1 MSNRETFLLDRKL
14 GIGGSDIAPIMGLS
28 PYSTPLDVYRDKMNP
43 EIIYGEES
51 EDLKRGARVEK
62 YILQE
67 YCEVNCLEL
76 ETNLPPFIHPEYP
89 FMRGNID
96 AKVLGQNVIVE
107 AKSTKCPIAKW
118 EEGIPEYYRTQVAYY
133 AMLSDA
139 DRVDVPVL
147 FSNWQYECFTYWRDY
162 EYEALIKQAV
172 IDFWN
177 NHIVTGIPPE
187 PSTPAELQA
196 VYPKIEDA
204 KTIKADNKIRETVSL
219 WQETSLRRK
228 ELEKQEEKLKI
239 EIQNFMGDA
248 GILDSG
254 FCKVALKERTTSR
267 LNTGAL
273 KEAMPQL
280 YREYSNDNTY
290 RILQIIGG

>member
-43 EIIYGEES
+43 AVIYEEES

-67 YCEVNCLEL
+67 YCEVNNCSLEI
-76 ETNLPPFIHPEYP
+76 NLAPVIDLKYP
-89 FMRGNID
+89 FMRGNVD
-96 AKVLGQNVIVE
+96 AKVVGENVIIE

-133 AMLSDA
+133 AMLTNA
-139 DRVDVPVL
+139 ERVDVPVL
-147 FSNWQYECFTYWRDY
+147 FSNWQYACFTYWRDY
-162 EYEALIKQAV
+162 EYEARIRQAV

-177 NHIVTGIPPE
+177 NHIVAGIPPA
-187 PSTPAELQA
+187 PSNPAELQE
-196 VYPKIEDA
+196 VYPKLETA
-204 KTIKADNKIRETVSL
+204 KTIKADSDIREKINI
-219 WQETSLRRK
+219 WQETSMKRK
-228 ELEKQEEKLKI
+228 ELEKREEKLKI
-239 EIQNFMGDA
+239 EIQSFMGDA
-248 GILDSG
+248 SVLDAG
-254 FCKVALKERTTSR
+254 FCKVALKERTATR
-267 LNTGAL
+267 LDAGRL
-273 KEAMPQL
+273 KEAMPEL

>member
-1 MSNRETFLLDRKL
+1 MSNKETFLLDRKL
-14 GIGGSDIAPIMGLS
+14 GIGGSEIAPIMGLS

-43 EIIYGEES
+43 EVIYEEES

-67 YCEVNCLEL
+67 YCEVSSLEI

-96 AKVLGQNVIVE
+96 AKVVGQNVIVE
-107 AKSTKCPIAKW
+107 AKSTKCPISLW
-118 EEGIPEYYRTQVAYY
+118 EKGIPEYYRTQVAYY
-133 AMLSDA
+133 AMLSNA

-147 FSNWQYECFTYWRDY
+147 FSNWQYACFTYWRDL
-162 EYEALIKQAV
+162 EYEARIRQEV

-177 NHIVTGIPPE
+177 NHIVAGIPPA
-187 PSTPAELQA
+187 PSNPAELYE
-196 VYPKIEDA
+196 VYPKLESA
-204 KTIKADNKIRETVSL
+204 KIIKADNEIREKVCL
-219 WQETSLRRK
+219 WQEVSIKRK
-228 ELEKQEEKLKI
+228 GLEKQEEKLKI
-239 EIQNFMGDA
+239 EIQRFMGDA

-254 FCKVALKERTTSR
+254 FCRVALRERTANR
-267 LNTGAL
+267 LNTCAL
-273 KEAMPQL
+273 KEAVPEL

>member
-43 EIIYGEES
+43 AVIYEEES

-67 YCEVNCLEL
+67 YCEVNNCSLEI
-76 ETNLPPFIHPEYP
+76 NLAPVIDLKYP
-89 FMRGNID
+89 FMRGNVD
-96 AKVLGQNVIVE
+96 AKVVGENVIIE

-133 AMLSDA
+133 AMLTNA
-139 DRVDVPVL
+139 ERVDVPVL
-147 FSNWQYECFTYWRDY
+147 FSNWQYACFTYWRDY
-162 EYEALIKQAV
+162 EYEARIRQAV

-177 NHIVTGIPPE
+177 NHIVAGIPPA
-187 PSTPAELQA
+187 PSNPAELQE
-196 VYPKIEDA
+196 VYPKLETA
-204 KTIKADNKIRETVSL
+204 KTIKADSDIREKINI
-219 WQETSLRRK
+219 WQEAAIKRR

-239 EIQNFMGDA
+239 EIQNYMGDA
-248 GILDSG
+248 GILDVG
-254 FCKVALKERTTSR
+254 FCKVTLKERTMSR
-267 LNTGAL
+267 FDAGAL
-273 KEAMPQL
+273 KEAMPEL

>member
-43 EIIYGEES
+43 AVIYEEES

-67 YCEVNCLEL
+67 YCEVNNCSLEI
-76 ETNLPPFIHPEYP
+76 NLAPVIDLKYP
-89 FMRGNID
+89 FMRGNVD
-96 AKVLGQNVIVE
+96 AKVVGENVIIE

-133 AMLSDA
+133 AMLTNA
-139 DRVDVPVL
+139 ERVDVPVL
-147 FSNWQYECFTYWRDY
+147 FSNWQYACFTYWRDY
-162 EYEALIKQAV
+162 EYEAQIRGAV
-172 IDFWN
+172 INFWN
-177 NHIVTGIPPE
+177 NHILAGIPPE
-187 PSTPAELQA
+187 PSTPAELQE
-196 VYPKIEDA
+196 VYPKLETA
-204 KTIKADNKIRETVSL
+204 KTIKADSDIREKVNI
-219 WQETSLRRK
+219 WQEAAIRRR

-239 EIQNFMGDA
+239 EIQRFMGDA
-248 GILDSG
+248 SVLDAG
-254 FCKVALKERTTSR
+254 FCKVALKERTATR
-267 LNTGAL
+267 LDAGRL
-273 KEAMPQL
+273 KEAMPEL

>member
-28 PYSTPLDVYRDKMNP
+28 PWSTPLDVYRDKMNP
-43 EIIYGEES
+43 AVIYEEES
-51 EDLKRGARVEK
+51 EDLKRGVRVEK

-67 YCEVNCLEL
+67 YSEVNNCSL
-76 ETNLPPFIHPEYP
+76 ETNLAPVIDPKYP

-96 AKVLGQNVIVE
+96 AKVVGENVIVE

-133 AMLSDA
+133 AMLTNA
-139 DRVDVPVL
+139 ERVDVPVL
-147 FSNWQYECFTYWRDY
+147 FSNWQYACFTYWRDL
-162 EYEALIKQAV
+162 EYEARIRQAV

-177 NHIVTGIPPE
+177 NHILAGIPPA
-187 PSTPAELQA
+187 PSNPAELYE
-196 VYPKIEDA
+196 VYPKLESA
-204 KTIKADNKIRETVSL
+204 KTIKADSGIREKVNL
-219 WQETSLRRK
+219 WQEISLRRR
-228 ELEKQEEKLKI
+228 ELEKREERLKI
-239 EIQNFMGDA
+239 EIQNYMGEA
-248 GILDSG
+248 GILDAG
-254 FCKVALKERTTSR
+254 FCKVALKERTASR
-267 LNTGAL
+267 LDAGAL
-273 KEAMPQL
+273 KEAMPEL

>member
-14 GIGGSDIAPIMGLS
+14 GIGGSEIAPITKIS
-28 PYSTPLDVYRDKMNP
+28 PFATPLDVYRDKMNP
-43 EIIYGEES
+43 AVIYEEES

-67 YCEVNCLEL
+67 YSEVNNCSL
-76 ETNLPPFIHPEYP
+76 ETNLPPFTDPKYP

-96 AKVLGQNVIVE
+96 AKVVGENVIVE

-133 AMLSDA
+133 AMLSNVE
-139 DRVDVPVL
+139 RVDVPVL
-147 FSNWQYECFTYWRDY
+147 FSNWQYACFTYWRDL
-162 EYEALIKQAV
+162 EYEAQIRGAV
-172 IDFWN
+172 INFWN
-177 NHIVTGIPPE
+177 NHIVAGIPPE
-187 PSTPAELQA
+187 PSTPAELQE
-196 VYPKIEDA
+196 VYPKLETA
-204 KTIKADNKIRETVSL
+204 KTIKADSDIREKVNM
-219 WQETSLRRK
+219 WQETLLRRR

-239 EIQNFMGDA
+239 EIQRFMGDA
-248 GILDSG
+248 GVLDAG
-254 FCKVALKERTTSR
+254 FCKVALKERTANR

>member
-14 GIGGSDIAPIMGLS
+14 GIGGSEIAPIMNLS

-43 EIIYGEES
+43 EVVYEELT

-67 YCEVNCLEL
+67 YSEVSGLEI
-76 ETNLPPFIHPEYP
+76 ETNLTPFIHPEYP

-96 AKVLGQNVIVE
+96 ARVIGENVIVE

-133 AMLSDA
+133 AMLSNA
-139 DRVDVPVL
+139 ERVDVPVL
-147 FSNWQYECFTYWRDY
+147 FSNWQYACFTYWRDY
-162 EYEALIKQAV
+162 EFEDRIKKAV

-177 NHIVTGIPPE
+177 NHILAGIPPA
-187 PSTPAELQA
+187 PSNPAELQE
-196 VYPKIEDA
+196 VYPRIEDN
-204 KTIKADNKIRETVSL
+204 KTIKADRDIREKVNI
-219 WQETSLRRK
+219 WQETLLRRR
-228 ELEKQEEKLKI
+228 ELEKREEKLKI
-239 EIQNFMGDA
+239 EIQSFMGDA

-254 FCKVALKERTTSR
+254 FCKVALKERTATR
-267 LNTGAL
+267 LNAGRL
-273 KEAMPQL
+273 KEAMPEL

-290 RILQIIGG
+290 RVLQIIGG

>member
-14 GIGGSDIAPIMGLS
+14 GIGGSDIASIMNLS

-43 EIIYGEES
+43 EVIYEEES
-51 EDLKRGARVEK
+51 EDLKRGSRVEK

-67 YCEVNCLEL
+67 YCEVNNCSL
-76 ETNLPPFIHPEYP
+76 ETNLPPFIDPKYP
-89 FMRGNID
+89 FMRGNVD
-96 AKVLGQNVIVE
+96 AKIVGENVIVE
-107 AKSTKCPIAKW
+107 AKSTKCQIAKW
-118 EEGIPEYYRTQVAYY
+118 EDGIPEYYRTQVAYY

-147 FSNWQYECFTYWRDY
+147 FSNWQYACFTYWRDY
-162 EYEALIKQAV
+162 ELEDRIKKAV

-177 NHIVTGIPPE
+177 NHIVAGIPPE

-196 VYPKIEDA
+196 VYPKIENT
-204 KTIKADNKIRETVSL
+204 KTIKADNEIRETVSL
-219 WQETSLRRK
+219 WQETSLRRR

-239 EIQNFMGDA
+239 EIQRFMGDA

-254 FCKVALKERTTSR
+254 FCKVALKERTATR
-267 LNTGAL
+267 LDTGAL
-273 KEAMPQL
+273 KEAMPEL
-280 YREYSNDNTY
+280 YKEYSNDNTY

>member
-14 GIGGSDIAPIMGLS
+14 GIGGSEIAPIMKIS
-28 PYSTPLDVYRDKMNP
+28 PFATPLDVYRDKMNP
-43 EIIYGEES
+43 EIIYEEES

-67 YCEVNCLEL
+67 YCEVNGLEL
-76 ETNLPPFIHPEYP
+76 ETNLPPFIDPEYP
-89 FMRGNID
+89 FMRGNVD
-96 AKVLGQNVIVE
+96 AKIVGENVIVE

-147 FSNWQYECFTYWRDY
+147 FSNWQYACFTYWRDY
-162 EYEALIKQAV
+162 EYEARIKQAV

-177 NHIVTGIPPE
+177 NHIVAGIPPA
-187 PSTPAELQA
+187 PSNPAELQE

-204 KTIKADNKIRETVSL
+204 KIIKADNGIRETVSL
-219 WQETSLRRK
+219 WQETSLRRR

-254 FCKVALKERTTSR
+254 FCKVALKERTATR
-267 LNTGAL
+267 LDTCAL

>member
-43 EIIYGEES
+43 AVIYEEES
-51 EDLKRGARVEK
+51 EDLKRGVRVEK

-67 YCEVNCLEL
+67 YSEVNNCSL
-76 ETNLPPFIHPEYP
+76 ETNLAPVIDPKYP

-96 AKVLGQNVIVE
+96 AKVVGENVIVE

-133 AMLSDA
+133 AMLTNA
-139 DRVDVPVL
+139 ERVDVPVL
-147 FSNWQYECFTYWRDY
+147 FSNWQYACFTYWRDL
-162 EYEALIKQAV
+162 EYEARIRQAV

-177 NHIVTGIPPE
+177 NHILAGIPPA
-187 PSTPAELQA
+187 PSNPAELYE
-196 VYPKIEDA
+196 VYPKLESA
-204 KTIKADNKIRETVSL
+204 KTIKADSGIREKVNL
-219 WQETSLRRK
+219 WQEISLRRR
-228 ELEKQEEKLKI
+228 ELEKREERLKI
-239 EIQNFMGDA
+239 EIQNYMGEA
-248 GILDSG
+248 GILDAG
-254 FCKVALKERTTSR
+254 FCKVALKERTASR
-267 LNTGAL
+267 LDAGAL
-273 KEAMPQL
+273 KEAMPEL

>member
-1 MSNRETFLLDRKL
+1 MSNREQFLLERKL

-43 EIIYGEES
+43 IVAYEEET

-67 YCEVNCLEL
+67 YCEVNNCSLEI
-76 ETNLPPFIHPEYP
+76 NLAPFIDLKYP
-89 FMRGNID
+89 FMRGNVD
-96 AKVLGQNVIVE
+96 AKVVGENVIVE
-107 AKSTKCPIAKW
+107 AKSTKSPIAKW

-133 AMLSDA
+133 AMLTNA
-139 DRVDVPVL
+139 ERVDVPVL
-147 FSNWQYECFTYWRDY
+147 FSNWQYACFTYWRDL
-162 EYEALIKQAV
+162 EYEARIRQAV

-177 NHIVTGIPPE
+177 NHIVAGIPPA
-187 PSTPAELQA
+187 PSNPAELQE
-196 VYPKIEDA
+196 VYPKLETA
-204 KTIKADNKIRETVSL
+204 KTIKADSDIREKINI
-219 WQETSLRRK
+219 WQETSLKRR

-248 GILDSG
+248 GILDAG
-254 FCKVALKERTTSR
+254 FCKVALKERTMSR
-267 LNTGAL
+267 LDTGAL
-273 KEAMPQL
+273 KEAMPEL

>member
-14 GIGGSDIAPIMGLS
+14 GIGGSEIAPIMKLS

-43 EIIYGEES
+43 EIIYEEES

-67 YCEVNCLEL
+67 YCEVNSCTL
-76 ETNLPPFIHPEYP
+76 ETNLPPFIDPEYP

-96 AKVLGQNVIVE
+96 AKVVGQNVIVE

-133 AMLSDA
+133 AMLSNA

-147 FSNWQYECFTYWRDY
+147 FSNWQYACFTYWRDL
-162 EYEALIKQAV
+162 EYEARIRQAV

-177 NHIVTGIPPE
+177 NHIVAGIPPE
-187 PSTPAELQA
+187 PSTPAELYE
-196 VYPKIEDA
+196 VYPKLESA
-204 KTIKADNKIRETVSL
+204 KIIKADSDIKEKIYI
-219 WQETSLRRK
+219 WQEAATKRR

-239 EIQNFMGDA
+239 EIQSFMGDA
-248 GILDSG
+248 GILDAG
-254 FCKVALKERTTSR
+254 FCKVALKERTATR
-267 LNTGAL
+267 LDTCAL

>member
-14 GIGGSDIAPIMGLS
+14 GIGGSEIAPIMNLS
-28 PYSTPLDVYRDKMNP
+28 PWSTPLDVYRDKMNP
-43 EIIYGEES
+43 EVIYEEES

-67 YCEVNCLEL
+67 YCEVNSCTL
-76 ETNLPPFIHPEYP
+76 ETNLPPFIDPEYP

-96 AKVLGQNVIVE
+96 AKVVGENVIVE

-133 AMLSDA
+133 AMLSNA

-147 FSNWQYECFTYWRDY
+147 FSNWQYACFTYWRDS
-162 EYEALIKQAV
+162 EYEARIRQAV

-177 NHIVTGIPPE
+177 NHIVVGIPPE

-196 VYPKIEDA
+196 VYPKIEDT
-204 KTIKADNKIRETVSL
+204 KIIKADNEIRETVSL
-219 WQETSLRRK
+219 WQETSIKRK

-239 EIQNFMGDA
+239 EIQRFMGDA

-254 FCKVALKERTTSR
+254 FCKVALKERTATR
-267 LNTGAL
+267 LDAGAL
-273 KEAMPQL
+273 KEAMPEL

>member
-1 MSNRETFLLDRKL
+1 MSNREQFLLERKL

-43 EIIYGEES
+43 AVIYEEES

-67 YCEVNCLEL
+67 YCEASNCSLEI
-76 ETNLPPFIHPEYP
+76 NLAPVIDLKYP
-89 FMRGNID
+89 FMRGNVD
-96 AKVLGQNVIVE
+96 AKVVGENVIVE

-133 AMLSDA
+133 AMLTNA
-139 DRVDVPVL
+139 ERVDVPVL
-147 FSNWQYECFTYWRDY
+147 FSNWQYACFTYWRDL
-162 EYEALIKQAV
+162 EYEARIRQAV

-177 NHIVTGIPPE
+177 NHIVAGIPPA
-187 PSTPAELQA
+187 PSNPAELQE
-196 VYPKIEDA
+196 VYPKLETA
-204 KTIKADNKIRETVSL
+204 KTIKADSGIREKVNL
-219 WQETSLRRK
+219 WQEISLRRR

-248 GILDSG
+248 GILDAG
-254 FCKVALKERTTSR
+254 FCKVALKERTATR
-267 LNTGAL
+267 LDTGAL
-273 KEAMPQL
+273 KEAMPEL

>member
-14 GIGGSDIAPIMGLS
+14 GIGGSEIAPIMNLS

-43 EIIYGEES
+43 KVIYEEES

-67 YCEVNCLEL
+67 YSEVNNCVL
-76 ETNLPPFIHPEYP
+76 ETNLPPFIDPEYP

-96 AKVLGQNVIVE
+96 AKVVGENVIVE

-133 AMLSDA
+133 AMLTNA
-139 DRVDVPVL
+139 ERVDVPVL
-147 FSNWQYECFTYWRDY
+147 FSNWQYACFTYWRDY
-162 EYEALIKQAV
+162 EYEARIKEAV

-177 NHIVTGIPPE
+177 NHIVAGIPPA
-187 PSTPAELQA
+187 PSNPAELQE
-196 VYPKIEDA
+196 VYPKLETA
-204 KTIKADNKIRETVSL
+204 KTIKADSDIREKVNI
-219 WQETSLRRK
+219 WQEAAIRRR

-239 EIQNFMGDA
+239 EIQSFMGDA
-248 GILDSG
+248 SVLDAG
-254 FCKVALKERTTSR
+254 FCKVALKERTATR
-267 LNTGAL
+267 LDSGRL
-273 KEAMPQL
+273 KEAMPEL

>member
-43 EIIYGEES
+43 AVIYEEES

-67 YCEVNCLEL
+67 YCEVNNCAL
-76 ETNLPPFIHPEYP
+76 ETNLLPFIDLKYP
-89 FMRGNID
+89 FMRGNVD
-96 AKVLGQNVIVE
+96 AKVVGENVIVE

-118 EEGIPEYYRTQVAYY
+118 EEGIPQYYRTQVAYY
-133 AMLSDA
+133 AMLTNA
-139 DRVDVPVL
+139 ERVDVPVL
-147 FSNWQYECFTYWRDY
+147 FSNWQYACFTYWRDL
-162 EYEALIKQAV
+162 EYEARIRQAV

-177 NHIVTGIPPE
+177 NHILAGIPPA
-187 PSTPAELQA
+187 PSTPAELQE
-196 VYPKIEDA
+196 VYPKLETA
-204 KTIKADNKIRETVSL
+204 KTIKADSDIREKICI
-219 WQETSLRRK
+219 WQEAAIKRR
-228 ELEKQEEKLKI
+228 ELEKREEKLKI
-239 EIQNFMGDA
+239 EIQNYMGEA
-248 GILDSG
+248 GILDAG
-254 FCKVALKERTTSR
+254 FCKVALKERTATRLDTS
-267 LNTGAL
+267 AL
-273 KEAMPQL
+273 KQEMPQL